1 MDMMGKEESRIT
13 NYEKDQKNT
22 QYTWEQVKR
31 DWEMH
36 LQKNKINKI
45 RGYLYNSVE
54 SEDTLRIS
62 IQKIMLPLNK

>member
-45 RGYLYNSVE
+45 RGYLYNSIE